1 MAITNCTLANAT
13 GGTDVVFANVGGS
26 AIGSD
31 VAEFFI
37 TANPGFTVRAANFV
51 NNTGSQSWLTSITLT
66 DTDTNLTGLAN
77 YASNADVLFPHA
89 TTANTVKV
97 TVTLNTSYTM
107 PTSDTTLTIDID
119 DAAGDNGGAQE
130 GSRIELNVDAI
141 YDVVTNQTVSTTAG
155 TGFTE
160 TSATASSVTTDNY
173 TDHILADTD
182 TTVFTA
188 TFAADGGRYYLNPPV
203 PVISAGSLASRYTL
217 TKVDTTN
224 DVSTQAN
231 AITQRVWTCVYNGDT
246 DVGINDNHDI
256 TFVGFGGEAVTI
268 STNAVFDKGATI
280 DQMFIRPEN
289 NIISSSGETRTIV
302 VRGTPTTGK
311 YTLTVTKF
319 GEISATSVTDTT
331 YNFESNTFTAS
342 STNTGTITLD
352 STGEQTHDIVFPSVS
367 ANDSYGITITGVDT
381 SVVGTVPSAT
391 SYAGSNPRIILK
403 QFTSNVSVTLGVVST
418 TFGPGGSGETRLDT
432 LPSVVR
438 LQDIPT
444 RNQKQFEAKEGSD
457 KAIVRTSANEV
468 DFSFVV
474 DTISDFVY
482 PAADDISFSSA
493 NLADATTVD
502 PSSNGGTSVKISNLK
517 ATRTSSTRMT
527 YTGKLK
533 VDNFG
538 DTDVSINFN
547 LESLITPDN

>member
-51 NNTGSQSWLTSITLT
+51 DNTGSQSWLTSITLT

-77 YASNADVLFPHA
+77 YGSNGDVLFPHA

-119 DAAGDNGGAQE
+119 DAAGANGGAQE

-141 YDVVTNQTVSTTAG
+141 YDVVTNQTVTTTAG

-173 TDHILADTD
+173 KDHILADTD

-217 TKVDTTN
+217 TKTDTTN
-224 DVSTQAN
+224 ASGQ
-231 AITQRVWTCVYNGDT
+231 ITQRVWVCVYNGDT
-246 DVGINDNHDI
+246 DVGTNDNHDI

-268 STNAVFDKGATI
+268 SSNTAFDKGATI
-280 DQMFIRPEN
+280 DQMFITPEN
-289 NIISSSGETRTIV
+289 TILNKDGDFRTII

-331 YNFESNTFTAS
+331 YDFSSNTFTAG
-342 STNTGTITLD
+342 STNSGTITLG
-352 STGEQTHDIVFPSVS
+352 STGEQTHEIIFPSVS
-367 ANDSYGITITGVDT
+367 ANDSYGITIAGVD
-381 SVVGTVPSAT
+381 SSIAGTVPSAT
-391 SYAGSNPRIILK
+391 SYAGSNPRIIMK
-403 QFTSNVSVTLGVVST
+403 QFASNITVTLGVSSAQ
-418 TFGPGGSGETRLDT
+418 FGPGGSGETRLAT
-432 LPSVVR
+432 LPSNVT
-438 LQDIPT
+438 LQDIPRT
-444 RNQKQFEAKEGSD
+444 DQNQFENVGGSGRD
-457 KAIVRTSANEV
+457 FPKNSANSV

-482 PAADDISFSSA
+482 PDQEVQLSTENIVIDAAKDISQ
-493 NLADATTVD
+493 
-502 PSSNGGTSVKISNLK
+502 NGGTSVRFLK
-517 ATRTSSTRMT
+517 LRAVRNSTTRMT
-527 YTGKLK
+527 YTGTME
-533 VDNFG
+533 VGNFG
-538 DTDVSINFN
+538 NANVDLDID
-547 LESLITPDN
+547 LESIITPDN

>member
-37 TANPGFTVRAANFV
+37 TANSGFTVRAANFV

-66 DTDTNLTGLAN
+66 DTDTNLTSLSN
-77 YASNADVLFPHA
+77 YSSNGDVLFPHA

-97 TVTLNTSYTM
+97 TVTLNTSFTM
-107 PTSDTTLTIDID
+107 PTSDTTLIFDID
-119 DAAGDNGGAQE
+119 DAAGENGGAQE

-141 YDVVTNQTVSTTAG
+141 YDVVTNQTVTTTAA

-160 TSATASSVTTDNY
+160 SSSTASSVTTDNY
-173 TDHILADTD
+173 RDHILADTD

-217 TKVDTTN
+217 TKTDTTN
-224 DVSTQAN
+224 AAGQ
-231 AITQRVWTCVYNGDT
+231 ITQRVWVCVYNGDT
-246 DVGINDNHDI
+246 DVTTNDNHDI

-268 STNAVFDKGATI
+268 STSSAFDKGATI

-289 NIISSSGETRTIV
+289 TIINSSGETKTVV

-331 YNFESNTFTAS
+331 YDFSSDTFTS
-342 STNTGTITLD
+342 GSTNTGTITLG

-367 ANDSYGITITGVDT
+367 ANDSYGITIAGVDT
-381 SVVGTVPSAT
+381 TIAGTVPSAT
-391 SYAGSNPRIILK
+391 SYAGGSPRIIIK
-403 QFTSNVSVTLGVVST
+403 QFTSNVSVNLGVVST
-418 TFGPGGSGETRLDT
+418 TFGPGGSGETRLNT
-432 LPSVVR
+432 LPSGVT
-438 LQDIPT
+438 LQDVPT
-444 RNQKQFEAKEGSD
+444 RNQKQFEEQEGSG
-457 KAIVRTSANEV
+457 KAIVRTSANQV
-468 DFSFVV
+468 SFSFVV

-482 PAADDISFSSA
+482 PAVNAISFSDA
-493 NLADATTVD
+493 NLADETAINPD
-502 PSSNGGTSVKISNLK
+502 SNGGTSLRLSGLK
-517 ATRTSSTRMT
+517 ATRTSNTRMT
-527 YTGKLK
+527 YTGRLE

-538 DTDVSINFN
+538 DTDVDINFN
-547 LESLITPDN
+547 LESIITPDN

>member
-51 NNTGSQSWLTSITLT
+51 DNTGSQSWLTSITLT

-77 YASNADVLFPHA
+77 YSSNGDVLFPHA

-97 TVTLNTSYTM
+97 TVTLNSSYTM

-119 DAAGDNGGAQE
+119 DAAGVNGGAQE

-141 YDVVTNQTVSTTAG
+141 YDVVTNQTVTTTAG

-173 TDHILADTD
+173 KDHILADTD

-203 PVISAGSLASRYTL
+203 PVISASGLASRYTL
-217 TKVDTTN
+217 TKTDTTN
-224 DVSTQAN
+224 SAGQ
-231 AITQRVWTCVYNGDT
+231 ITQRVWVCVYNGDT
-246 DVGINDNHDI
+246 DITINDNHDI

-268 STNAVFDKGATI
+268 STNAAFDKGATI

-289 NIISSSGETRTIV
+289 TIINSSGETKTVV

-331 YNFESNTFTAS
+331 YDFSSNTFTS
-342 STNTGTITLD
+342 GSTNTGTITLD

-367 ANDSYGITITGVDT
+367 ANDSYGITIAGVDT
-381 SVVGTVPSAT
+381 TIAGTVPSAT
-391 SYAGSNPRIILK
+391 SYAGSSPRIIIK
-403 QFTSNVSVTLGVVST
+403 QFTSNVSVNLGVVST

-432 LPSVVR
+432 LPSAVT

-457 KAIVRTSANEV
+457 RAIVRTSANEV
-468 DFSFVV
+468 SFSFVV

-538 DTDVSINFN
+538 DTDVNINFN